1 MIIGRL
7 SFFKAAV
14 IDFLQHIQCAAAAAQ
29 ILTAL
34 FMYSMITRHF
44 FNITHNNFFIFILII
59 NFIPLSY

>member
-44 FNITHNNFFIFILII
+44 FNITTTFFIFILII
-59 NFIPLSY
+59 NFIQLNY

>member
-1 MIIGRL
+1 MIIGPL

-14 IDFLQHIQCAAAAAQ
+14 IDFLQCAAAAAQ

-59 NFIPLSY
+59 NFIQLNY

>member
-14 IDFLQHIQCAAAAAQ
+14 IDFLQHIHCAAAAAAQ

-44 FNITHNNFFIFILII
+44 FNITTTFLYLF
-59 NFIPLSY
+59 